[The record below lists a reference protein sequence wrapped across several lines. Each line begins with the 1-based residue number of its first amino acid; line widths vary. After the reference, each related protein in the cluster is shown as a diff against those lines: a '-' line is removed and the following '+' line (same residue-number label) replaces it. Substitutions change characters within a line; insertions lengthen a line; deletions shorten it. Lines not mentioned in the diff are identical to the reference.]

1 MADFIKIGD
10 VLSGKYSGKE
20 VQLRGWVHRHRTS
33 KENVFF
39 ILRDSTGLLQ
49 CVVKANKPF
58 FKTADAMGIESS
70 VMLSGKVKE
79 DARAPG
85 GYEVDVENLTVVG
98 ESKNFPISKDYSE
111 EFLLDVRHLWVRSW
125 KMSNIWKIR
134 STVFNAIHEF
144 FRKEGYY
151 YVQAPFFVKTSESGL
166 EMFEVD
172 YFGKEKVRLSQTAQF
187 YLEALLPGLEKV
199 YSLGPSFRAE
209 KSKTARHLTEYWHC
223 EAEAAWMDLDGLMK
237 LCENFISYL
246 AQAVVQNNKKELQE
260 LGRDYRKLEE
270 IVPPFP
276 RITYREALKLLEK
289 DGMVVK
295 FGKDLRTPEEKQITT
310 HFTKPVIVSHYPKA
324 VMAFYKM
331 RDPKDPEVARCIDI
345 LAPEVGFEIV
355 SGSERDLDIEEM
367 RKAIIEQGDNPKN
380 YEWYF
385 DLRRYGAVPHA
396 GFGLGVDRIVMWFTG
411 VPSVKDAIPFP
422 RTVERTEP

>member
-20 VQLRGWVHRHRTS
+20 VQLRGWVHRHRAS

-58 FKTADAMGIESS
+58 FKAADTMGIESS

-134 STVFNAIHEF
+134 STIFNAIHDF

-151 YVQAPFFVKTSESGL
+151 YVQAPFLVKTSESGL

-172 YFGKEKVRLSQTAQF
+172 YYGKEKVRLSQTGQF

-199 YSLGPSFRAE
+199 YCLGPSFRAE
-209 KSKTARHLTEYWHC
+209 KSKTARHLTEFWQC

-246 AQAVVQNNKKELQE
+246 AQAVAQNNKKELQE
-260 LGRDYRKLEE
+260 LGRDYKKFEE

-289 DGMVVK
+289 DGMVVS

-310 HFTKPVIVSHYPKA
+310 HFTKPVIVTHYPKA
-324 VMAFYKM
+324 VMAFYKP
-331 RDPKDPEVARCIDI
+331 RDPKDPAVARCLDV
-345 LAPEVGFEIV
+345 LAPEVGFEIIG
-355 SGSERDLDIEEM
+355 GSERDLNIEEM

-396 GFGLGVDRIVMWFTG
+396 GFGLGVDRLVMWFTG

>member
-20 VQLRGWVHRHRTS
+20 VQLRGWVHRHRAT

-49 CVVKANKPF
+49 CVVKSGKPF
-58 FKTADAMGIESS
+58 FKTADALGVESS
-70 VMLSGKVKE
+70 VAISGKVKE

-85 GYEVDVENLTVVG
+85 GYELDVENLTVVG

-151 YVQAPFFVKTSESGL
+151 YVQAPFLVKTSESGL

-223 EAEAAWMDLDGLMK
+223 EAEAAWMDLDGLAK

-310 HFTKPVIVSHYPKA
+310 HFTKPVIVTHYPKE
-324 VMAFYKM
+324 VMAFYKP
-331 RDPKDPEVARCIDI
+331 RDPKDPAVARCLDV
-345 LAPEVGFEIV
+345 LAPEVGFEIIG
-355 SGSERDLDIEEM
+355 GSERDLNIEEM